1 MKTIIRINNQDA
13 VPIRAIPYISG
24 WKISPDKL
32 LLTLAHQEMPIKIN
46 DLYAYNISEN
56 DEYVKILPKEWDN
69 VYAVNKNLSSTLS
82 RNQLNDDEGYVTWI
96 VESIKLLPAACF
108 VWKNDFE
115 EKFNNAYAT
124 WFLHILNERDGDREL
139 NFSPLVPME
148 FEKIVMEGFEISIT
162 PLRPVK
168 DKAAHANV
176 SENLSFLN
184 QASTKFWGNAD
195 HNDVSTHPLNSTVA
209 TWLVGK
215 GFTETLAEKGAT
227 IIRPKW
233 AKTGRKADK

>member
-46 DLYAYNISEN
+46 DLFAYNITEN
-56 DEYVKILPKEWDN
+56 NEYVKIFPKEWDN

-82 RNQLNDDEGYVTWI
+82 RNQFNDDEGYATWI

-115 EKFNNAYAT
+115 KKFNNAYAT
-124 WFLHILNERDGDREL
+124 QSLHILEEREGDREL
-139 NFSPLVPME
+139 NFSPLVPKE
-148 FEKIVMEGFEISIT
+148 LESVVMEGFKILTLEKS
-162 PLRPVK
+162 LNNKLVH
-168 DKAAHANV
+168 AHV
-176 SENLSFLN
+176 SDNLAILN
-184 QASTKFWGNAD
+184 QASSRFWANAD
-195 HNDVSTHPLNSTVA
+195 SSDNATHPLNSTVES
-209 TWLVGK
+209 WLIDR
-215 GFTETLAEKGAT
+215 GFTQTLAGKGAT
-227 IIRPKW
+227 IIRPSW
-233 AKTGRKADK
+233 ATAGRKADK